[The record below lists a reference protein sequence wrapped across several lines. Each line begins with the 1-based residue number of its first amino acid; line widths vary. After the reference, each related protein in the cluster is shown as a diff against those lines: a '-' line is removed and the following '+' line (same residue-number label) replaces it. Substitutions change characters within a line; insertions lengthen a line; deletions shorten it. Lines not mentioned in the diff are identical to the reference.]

1 VSRTLGALVEEM
13 ERRYEFLEQQQ
24 KKKLTADMLTDEM
37 PLIVVVIDEL
47 ADIVSIG
54 VTKEELEGDK
64 IRATRIRRLIAKGRA
79 AAISVISMT
88 QKPQSDV
95 VPTALRDLIQLRV
108 SYATTTAAMT
118 DTILGAGASQN
129 GGLAHEIPAA
139 LKGVCYV
146 IDETDRNPSRGRTF
160 WVPDEEVAGLAERVA
175 HLRIALPWLTADE
188 PPYTEEDG
196 ERPVRRTPQPRSAPV
211 PSEIEVSLADLD
223 DFAEP
228 PAPAD
233 DLWN

>member
-1 VSRTLGALVEEM
+1 
-13 ERRYEFLEQQQ
+13 
-24 KKKLTADMLTDEM
+24 
-37 PLIVVVIDEL
+37 
-47 ADIVSIG
+47 
-54 VTKEELEGDK
+54 
-64 IRATRIRRLIAKGRA
+64 
-79 AAISVISMT
+79 MT

-129 GGLAHEIPAA
+129 GGLAHEIPAS

-160 WVPDEEVAGLAERVA
+160 WVPDEEVAGLAERVKD
-175 HLRIALPWLTADE
+175 LRIALPWLTADE
-188 PPYTEEDG
+188 PPYSDEDG
-196 ERPVRRTPQPRSAPV
+196 ERPVRRRTPQPQPQPQPQPAPQ
-211 PSEIEVSLADLD
+211 ELEVSLADLD

-233 DLWN
+233 DLWS